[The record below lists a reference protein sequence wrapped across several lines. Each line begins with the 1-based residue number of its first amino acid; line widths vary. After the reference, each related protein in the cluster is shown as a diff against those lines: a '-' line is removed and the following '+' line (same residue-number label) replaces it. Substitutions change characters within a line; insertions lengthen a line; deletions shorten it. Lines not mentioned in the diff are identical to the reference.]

1 MEFAGFH
8 KLIAKLEA
16 ELRETP
22 DNCMTKETLKC
33 VRKCLT
39 EVRQA
44 IANETITPDLLTK
57 LTTIRDGQKSNKEKI
72 PEVFDALKAADLHK
86 DQTRAYI
93 ALAIALDDCP
103 SYGTLSDY
111 DDELDKKLNR
121 KMSKPKKGRGYYCSA
136 YKNPLE
142 GQKVP
147 VGCDCKGECKCN
159 TRGRAINVG
168 IFTMGIANYK

>member
-8 KLIAKLEA
+8 KLIAELEA

-22 DNCMTKETLKC
+22 DNSMTKETLKC
-33 VRKCLT
+33 VQECLT

-44 IANETITPDLLTK
+44 IANGTITPDLLTK
-57 LTTIRDGQKSNKEKI
+57 LVAIRDGQKSNKEKI
-72 PEVFDALKAADLHK
+72 SEVFDALKAAELHK
-86 DQTRAYI
+86 DQTRARI

-111 DDELDKKLNR
+111 DDALDKDLDR
-121 KMSKPKKGRGYYCSA
+121 KMSNLEIGRGYYCSA

-142 GQKVP
+142 GQKVS
-147 VGCDCKGECKCN
+147 VKCDCEHEAL
-159 TRGRAINVG
+159 GRAINVG
-168 IFTMGIANYK
+168 IFTMGIADYE